1 MNGWDCFAGSGAK
14 VFGMSSV
21 RSTLLE
27 CILKQSARLRSDISY
42 MAVSAIRVESLVRQI
57 ILCSRDF
64 LVGSF
69 YLDLPLNRLLFIQLL
84 NIW

>member
-1 MNGWDCFAGSGAK
+1 M
-14 VFGMSSV
+14 
-21 RSTLLE
+21 
-27 CILKQSARLRSDISY
+27 SY